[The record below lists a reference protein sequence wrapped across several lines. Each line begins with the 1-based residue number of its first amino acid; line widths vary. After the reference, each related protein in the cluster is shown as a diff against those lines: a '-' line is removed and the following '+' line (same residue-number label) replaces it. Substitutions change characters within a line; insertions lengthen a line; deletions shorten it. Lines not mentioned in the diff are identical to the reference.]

1 MPDVNLTPLSL
12 GELLDQTFSYLRKY
26 FWLFAGIMVAPEAV
40 LVGLNILLQI
50 FLRAPQPPSGAR
62 AASPAEMAAYGMKA
76 GLSTLAILLCYYVV
90 YAFALGAITQA
101 LSDIHLGRT
110 TTVRGAYGAVRR
122 KEGRVIHVTLTIASR
137 VVGVVVLAM
146 FLLVISI
153 GLMASLSPSR
163 LWLAIPASIGL
174 LLGLVIMCVGPALLL
189 VRYSVAVPAVVLE
202 NLSARQALKRSVAL
216 TKGVFW
222 RLFVVG
228 LLMYLIRA
236 IVVLLFQAPF
246 TFVTLLATIKGGH
259 PSLWVTIASLLVG
272 GVAGAAT
279 TPLLMI
285 GFAVAYYDLRV
296 RKEGFDLQLMMSRLD
311 RDRPASTAGGEGIEE
326 ARPLED
332 AGLFGICLLT
342 LLTAGIYPPLW
353 LLMRR
358 KALNNL
364 RSQEKLQAWPAAL
377 ALAAMVASWC
387 IPILGR
393 LRWGSV
399 VEAENAL
406 PPLHPS
412 LLLLAGVIMLAQ
424 CFKVRRILL
433 DHLAPRQE
441 GMFSASTRLQYEEL
455 FSRLGTFCFGIFY
468 LQYKINAWLER
479 FMPGAGGYAETRAPE
494 PFNPPAHPVVS

>member
-1 MPDVNLTPLSL
+1 MPDVNLAPLSL
-12 GELLDQTFSYLRKY
+12 GELLDQTFSYLRKH

-62 AASPAEMAAYGMKA
+62 APSPAAMAAYGMKA
-76 GLSTLAILLCYYVV
+76 GLSTLAIWLCYYVV

-110 TTVRGAYGAVRR
+110 TTIRGAYGAVRR
-122 KEGRVIHVTLTIASR
+122 KVGRVIHVTLTVVIR
-137 VVGVVVLAM
+137 VVGVVALAM
-146 FLLVISI
+146 ILLVFSV
-153 GLMASLSPSR
+153 GLMASVSLSR
-163 LWLAIPASIGL
+163 LWPAIPASIGL
-174 LLGLVIMCVGPALLL
+174 LLGLVILCVVPAVLL

-216 TKGVFW
+216 TKGALW

-228 LLMYLIRA
+228 MLMSLIRA

-246 TFVTLLATIKGGH
+246 TFVALLATIKGGH

-272 GVAGAAT
+272 GVAGTAT

-311 RDRPASTAGGEGIEE
+311 ETRPAGAAAGEGIEE

-332 AGLFGICLLT
+332 AGLFGMCILT

-353 LLMRR
+353 LLLRR

-364 RSQEKLQAWPAAL
+364 SSRETLQVWPAAV
-377 ALAAMVASWC
+377 ALAAMLASLC
-387 IPILGR
+387 FPILGR

-406 PPLHPS
+406 PLLHPS
-412 LLLLAGVIMLAQ
+412 FLLLAGVIMMVQ

-468 LQYKINAWLER
+468 LQYKINAWLDR
-479 FMPGAGGYAETRAPE
+479 FMPGADGDAETPAPE
-494 PFNPPAHPVVS
+494 PFNPTAQPVAS